1 MNRNPIQ
8 VDQRSLQ
15 QLNMNFDE
23 FAWELNRVCKQALAN
38 LGQRIISQAQTNLRR
53 GRNVATSLL
62 INSGAVKER
71 LDDNSILAGFPT
83 KYAYYTEFGRRAG
96 KWPPFNEILQW
107 VKVRHMVKY
116 HTREERKELGRTK
129 MQDVMIERYKAAFL
143 IQRSIGKKGTKPHPF
158 LRPAFEKNKRLY
170 EQVIRKGA
178 SKILNKDY
186 TR

>member
-1 MNRNPIQ
+1 MNRNPIDI
-8 VDQRSLQ
+8 DQKSLQ

-83 KYAYYTEFGRRAG
+83 IYAYYVEFGRRAG
-96 KWPPFNEILQW
+96 KWPPFRFIYEW
-107 VKVRHMVKY
+107 VRVRHMAADDEQA
-116 HTREERKELGRTK
+116 RS
-129 MQDVMIERYKAAFL
+129 IAFL

-178 SKILNKDY
+178 AKIMNKDY

>member
-1 MNRNPIQ
+1 MNRNPIDI
-8 VDQRSLQ
+8 DQKSLQ
-15 QLNMNFDE
+15 QLNMNFNE
-23 FAWELNRVCKQALAN
+23 FARVLNLVCKQALAN

-62 INSGAVKER
+62 INSGAVKEGA
-71 LDDNSILAGFPT
+71 DNTILAGFPT
-83 KYAYYTEFGRRAG
+83 IYAYYVEFGRRAG
-96 KWPPFNEILQW
+96 KWPPFRFIYEW
-107 VKVRHMVKY
+107 VRVRHVAADDEQAKS
-116 HTREERKELGRTK
+116 
-129 MQDVMIERYKAAFL
+129 IAFL

-178 SKILNKDY
+178 AKVMNKDY